1 MQRDL
6 LTGIAL
12 RDIGIQSVYSNNS
25 NWVDRARAAAKSI
38 AFERGSVAIDDVLE
52 AEPRPEEV
60 HPNATGSIF
69 REDCWIKV
77 GYRPSSIPSAHAR
90 VVGIYKLKE
99 TM

>member
-12 RDIGIQSVYSNNS
+12 RDVGIQSVYSHNS
-25 NWVDRARAAAKSI
+25 AWVDRARAAAKSI
-38 AFERGSVAIDDVLE
+38 AFERGSVCIDEVLE
-52 AEPRPEEV
+52 AEPRPPET

-69 REDCWIKV
+69 RENCWVKI

-90 VVGIYKLKE
+90 VVGIYKLKDNP
-99 TM
+99 